1 MKNKIPA
8 APPGTHGVIFYK
20 FCRLLT
26 AAVPVLAR
34 PAWSARQQLSFVS
47 PLSSL
52 LSLPCQDSRLMKPPG
67 EVRHCNTFPVITSQ
81 SLHSPGQASSYLTP
95 PWSASRG
102 QVVLLPNTTAVGSC
116 EAQKLQYMHA
126 WSLAWGSAV
135 LYYWDNLRRGAH
147 SLRHFDRYIILL
159 TDLLHRTPTQNTR
172 LTNTGLNRNIIIKYL

>member
-1 MKNKIPA
+1 MVECHQFLRDNIGFKMKNKIPA

-67 EVRHCNTFPVITSQ
+67 ELRHCNTFPVIRSQ
-81 SLHSPGQASSYLTP
+81 SLHSPGQATSYLTP
-95 PWSASRG
+95 PWSASEGMLSCCRTL
-102 QVVLLPNTTAVGSC
+102 QQLVAVKHRNCNTCMPGV
-116 EAQKLQYMHA
+116 
-126 WSLAWGSAV
+126 WP
-135 LYYWDNLRRGAH
+135 GA
-147 SLRHFDRYIILL
+147 RPFCITGTILGG
-159 TDLLHRTPTQNTR
+159 
-172 LTNTGLNRNIIIKYL
+172 GLIHYDILIVI